1 VTSDAFTALLDAVG
15 EPRRSELLADEA
27 RSRAFYTEAIAAAQ
41 EGLPLAS
48 VAPDVFARWVAD
60 RLPPNEEGA
69 GAAGALASL
78 RIDDLYLACAC
89 SSGRPEA
96 IAAFEARY
104 FGEVVLAVKRAPRA
118 LLAVDDVAQ
127 LVRERLFV
135 GDGTRGPRISEYRGT
150 GAMRS
155 WLRVTVSRMVLNLAT
170 RGPRE
175 TPHDDDALGDLAVEG
190 ESSELALIKDK
201 YRGEF
206 RAAVQVALAALEP
219 EARSLLT
226 HAFAQGLSVDRIGA
240 IYGIHRATAARRLQR
255 ARELFVEETRRA
267 LAHRLGGATAE
278 EVDSIIG
285 LIRSRF
291 DVTLGGFLREGGSGD
306 RDNGERGNGERE

>member
-1 VTSDAFTALLDAVG
+1 MTDAFDALLAAVG
-15 EPRRSELLADEA
+15 PAARADLVEGGAEA
-27 RSRAFYTEAIAAAQ
+27 RESYARALDEVRA
-41 EGLPLAS
+41 ELPRVL
-48 VAPDVFARWVAD
+48 VAPDVFARWIAE
-60 RLPPNEEGA
+60 RLPA
-69 GAAGALASL
+69 DSDGAAARALASL
-78 RIDDLYLACAC
+78 CVGDLYLAAACAA
-89 SSGRPEA
+89 GQPEA

-104 FGEVVLAVKRAPRA
+104 FAEVALAARRAPRA
-118 LLAVDDVAQ
+118 NLAVDDVKQ

-135 GDGTRGPRISEYRGT
+135 GDATRGPRISEYRGT

-155 WLRVTVSRMVLNLAT
+155 WLRVTVARIVLNLAT

-175 TPHDDDALGDLAVEG
+175 TLHEDDVLAEIVIEG
-190 ESSELALIKDK
+190 ESSELSLIKDK
-201 YRGEF
+201 YRVEF

-219 EARSLLT
+219 EARSLLA
-226 HAFAQGLSVDRIGA
+226 HAFAQGLSIDRIGA

-267 LAHRLGGATAE
+267 LAHRLGGASAD

-291 DVTLGGFLREGGSGD
+291 DVTLGGMLREGDPPALGSDGAGD
-306 RDNGERGNGERE
+306 GEPD

>member
-1 VTSDAFTALLDAVG
+1 MTAANVDAFDALLEAVSQ
-15 EPRRSELLADEA
+15 PA
-27 RSRAFYTEAIAAAQ
+27 RAQLTANAETARQARATYTQAFLDAAAAWPAVTVSPQ
-41 EGLPLAS
+41 
-48 VAPDVFARWVAD
+48 DFARWVAE
-60 RLPPNEEGA
+60 RLPAEPD
-69 GAAGALASL
+69 AAVALTAL
-78 RIDDLYLACAC
+78 RLDDLYLACAC
-89 SSGRPEA
+89 AGASPDA

-104 FGEVVLAVKRAPRA
+104 FTEVELAVKRVPRA
-118 LLAVDDVAQ
+118 LLSVDDVKQ

-135 GDGTRGPRISEYRGT
+135 GDATRGPRISEYRGA

-155 WLRVTVSRMVLNLAT
+155 WLRITVTRLVLNLAT

-175 TPHDDDALGDLAVEG
+175 KLQQGDDDALGELAIEG
-190 ESSELALIKDK
+190 ESPELALIKDK

-206 RAAVQVALAALEP
+206 RAAVQVALEALDP

-255 ARELFVEETRRA
+255 ARELFVEETKRA
-267 LAHRLGGATAE
+267 LAHRLGGATSE

-291 DVTLGGFLREGGSGD
+291 DVTLGGFLREAGAGAD
-306 RDNGERGNGERE
+306 DPTP